1 MKLGIL
7 WIGVALA
14 AMPVMSSA
22 QTADPA
28 AAPAADTVAAAVT
41 PPTPRAAW
49 FSDRMP
55 LRVGDL
61 ITVVVDEQAAAR
73 EQVSQVATGQRSQ
86 RADLA
91 AALNGD
97 DAVLPS
103 TVTSGVDGRSR
114 DVGEAR
120 RLGDL
125 TGTMTVRVTSID
137 TYGIARIEGER
148 SVTVDG
154 REQKMTL
161 RGSIRAEDVTSRN
174 TVASS
179 RVADA
184 VIDYKGKKMSPRTGF
199 IGKLIGML
207 WP

>member
-1 MKLGIL
+1 MNQRSLLIAAL
-7 WIGVALA
+7 LALA
-14 AMPVMSSA
+14 PAGAAA
-22 QTADPA
+22 QTAPA
-28 AAPAADTVAAAVT
+28 APPVADSTAP
-41 PPTPRAAW
+41 PPRAAW
-49 FSDRMP
+49 FSDRLP

-61 ITVVVDEQAAAR
+61 ITVIVDEQTAAR

-91 AALNGD
+91 AAVNGE

-103 TVTSGVDGRSR
+103 TVTSGFDGRSR

-125 TGTMTVRVTSID
+125 TGMMTVRVTAVD
-137 TYGIARIEGER
+137 ARGIARIEGER

-154 REQKMTL
+154 REQRMTL
-161 RGSIRAEDVTSRN
+161 RGSVRAEDVSPRN
-174 TVASS
+174 TVSSS
-179 RVADA
+179 RIADA
-184 VIDYKGKKMSPRTGF
+184 AIDYKGKKMGPRTGF
-199 IGKLIGML
+199 IGKLLGML